1 MIVMELLDYIKENL
15 NNENLTL
22 QSEVYIRDNWGDIS
36 SIKEVKID
44 ENNLLIADHE
54 ACWKNI

>member
-1 MIVMELLDYIKENL
+1 MIIMELLKYIKENL
-15 NNENLTL
+15 NNGNLTPH
-22 QSEVYIRDNWGDIS
+22 SEVYIRDNWGDIS

-54 ACWKNI
+54 AC

>member
-22 QSEVYIRDNWGDIS
+22 QSEVYIRDN
-36 SIKEVKID
+36 
-44 ENNLLIADHE
+44 
-54 ACWKNI
+54 

>member
-1 MIVMELLDYIKENL
+1 MIIMELLEYIKENL
-15 NNENLTL
+15 NNGNLSP

-36 SIKEVKID
+36 SIKEVEID

-54 ACWKNI
+54 AC